1 MKLSRLYS
9 DNSRFKNIKFKDGLN
24 IIFGYVQD
32 KNVNDPHN
40 LGKSALVQ
48 LIDFM
53 LLKEVKK
60 GNYFHNKKKVF
71 KEHTF
76 YLELELNNGE
86 YLTIRRSFN
95 NITRVDMKI
104 LDYSTELLESDEW
117 DYTNLVLNTTSEN
130 VTPATTVLNEKLNFD
145 ILGDY
150 DYRKLVGY
158 FIRTQNDYSDVF
170 QLIKFSSSTDQVWK
184 PFVYELLGFDS
195 DVLFKKYQLNNEIEN
210 LKTKIKNMEDYYSAS
225 DIDRING
232 QIDILT
238 REKETLEQDL
248 DSFNVSPNYRKNP
261 HLSGTHDK

>member
-9 DNSRFKNIKFKDGLN
+9 DDSRFKDIEFKNGLN
-24 IIFGYVQD
+24 IIFGYVHD

-60 GNYFHNKKKVF
+60 GTYFYNKKKVF
-71 KEHTF
+71 KDHTF
-76 YLELELNNGE
+76 FLELKLNSGD
-86 YLTIRRSFN
+86 YLTIRRSFSN
-95 NITRVDMKI
+95 VTRVDMKT
-104 LDYSTELLESDEW
+104 LDYSTELLGCEEW

-130 VTPATTVLNEKLNFD
+130 VIPATAILNEKLNFD

-170 QLIKFSSSTDQVWK
+170 QLKKFSSSTDQVWK

-195 DVLFKKYQLNNEIEN
+195 DLLLKKYGRL
-210 LKTKIKNMEDYYSAS
+210 L
-225 DIDRING
+225 
-232 QIDILT
+232 
-238 REKETLEQDL
+238 
-248 DSFNVSPNYRKNP
+248 
-261 HLSGTHDK
+261 